1 MYVLSY
7 TRSFS
12 AFPVGTEMF
21 IVGTNRGYSGRM
33 RIALRPL
40 RTLFL
45 GGIFTA
51 GLLGGCLPKYNGTVV
66 TEDMADIPNDPADP
80 PVGPPSGPEV
90 SDLAGSVVIDA
101 FTSAGA
107 ATLALSANTSTLRL
121 NETKKV
127 MVTITSNGETG
138 TATLS
143 LAKAP
148 AGVKATF
155 TPATVTLGATPTTVA
170 MTVTAASDMTP
181 ATSVAAEVQLSVGS
195 ATSTTTYGLTVTDE
209 LLLQIPNGVN
219 FAAANPT
226 AFGATSVPVKVKSGI
241 TKITFVNGDGIE
253 HRIHADG
260 TDSLAHEP
268 NNMAASGGAYTQTLT
283 NEVKGA
289 VNFHCHIHPN
299 MMGQI
304 MVQ

>member
-1 MYVLSY
+1 
-7 TRSFS
+7 
-12 AFPVGTEMF
+12 
-21 IVGTNRGYSGRM
+21 M
-33 RIALRPL
+33 RISLRPMK
-40 RTLFL
+40 TLL
-45 GGIFTA
+45 IGSVLAA
-51 GLLGGCLPKYNGTVV
+51 GLLGGCLPKYNGITA

-80 PVGPPSGPEV
+80 PVGPASGPEV

-107 ATLALSANTSTLRL
+107 ATIALSAQASTLRL

-127 MVTITSNGETG
+127 MITVTSNGETG
-138 TATLS
+138 TATLA

-148 AGVKATF
+148 AGVTATF
-155 TPATVTLGATPTTVA
+155 TPATVTLGATPTTVTMA
-170 MTVTAASDMTP
+170 VKAASDMVP
-181 ATSVAAEVQLSVGS
+181 ASSVAAEVQLTVGS
-195 ATSTTTYGLTVTDE
+195 ASSTTTYGLTVTDE

-219 FAAANPT
+219 FATANTT
-226 AFGATSVPVKVKSGI
+226 AFGAATTPVKVKSGI

-304 MVQ
+304 MVE